1 MQRIG
6 LQPYL
11 LLTSSS
17 VPTHQSLLL
26 LKAISYSTR
35 KAVVTGQVRKLE
47 ALVHCVF
54 WVLSSCHRC
63 PITVISWGIMIS
75 WYLHTQEI
83 AFSKFN
89 VSPEAF
95 LQAGWADITQS
106 RWGPLWQGPIRG
118 ARSGPFCLLAH
129 HLSCFSSSVE
139 DFQTLLIMLAF
150 NRPLPSYCSGEQPQQ
165 TSASLPVQATGLLA
179 VRIFTFP

>member
-1 MQRIG
+1 MRVIFKLSEYNYTSRYLQRCLWALEMQRIG

-47 ALVHCVF
+47 ALVNCVF

-89 VSPEAF
+89 VSSEAF
-95 LQAGWADITQS
+95 LPAGRVS
-106 RWGPLWQGPIRG
+106 RHHTKQVRPSLT
-118 ARSGPFCLLAH
+118 RSHQRCTVWSFLSACSSPQLLQL
-129 HLSCFSSSVE
+129 LSGRFS
-139 DFQTLLIMLAF
+139 D
-150 NRPLPSYCSGEQPQQ
+150 PSNYAC
-165 TSASLPVQATGLLA
+165 
-179 VRIFTFP
+179 I